1 MRVPVPGPADESV
14 TSPADEDGFLVPAYG
29 DRSLGDVLPA
39 VARALGAGAALA
51 PNGQPTGGSG
61 LELPEAS
68 SYVVF
73 LVDGLGYELLRDHPE
88 DAPYLSSLLPGTR
101 PATTGVPSTTATS
114 LTSLGTA
121 LSPGTHG
128 VVGFTSRI
136 PGTDQ
141 LLNALSW
148 SKTVDPH
155 EWQPHPTAFARLAVA
170 GVPTTVVN
178 KREFAGSG
186 LTEASCRG
194 ADFVGA
200 DRAGERMVAVRA
212 ASAERRSLTYM
223 YDGDLDWT
231 GHRYGV
237 GSAQWAAQLGMI
249 DFAAERLRE
258 ELPDETRIVVV
269 ADHGMVDAA
278 PGSRVDLDERPEL
291 RDGVT
296 LIGGEARFRHVY
308 CRAGAEEN
316 VAAAWRETLGGVALV
331 LTRDEAVARGW
342 FGDVAPMVRPRLGDV
357 VVACRGDATLL
368 TPSVFPFEAKLVGM
382 HGSLTSAEMLVP
394 VLVA

>member
-1 MRVPVPGPADESV
+1 MRVPVPGTGDR
-14 TSPADEDGFLVPAYG
+14 TSSAAEEGFVDPAYG
-29 DRSLGDVLPA
+29 DRSLVEVLPS
-39 VARALGAGAALA
+39 VARALGAGDAPTTSGRMSDEAGLA
-51 PNGQPTGGSG
+51 
-61 LELPEAS
+61 LPEAS

-73 LVDGLGYELLRDHPE
+73 LVDGLGYELLRAHPD
-88 DAPYLSSLLPGTR
+88 DAPFLSSLLPGST
-101 PATTGVPSTTATS
+101 PATSGVPSTTATS

-121 LSPGTHG
+121 LTPGAHG

-136 PGTDQ
+136 PGTNQ

-148 SKTVDPH
+148 SKNVDPQ
-155 EWQPHPTAFARLAVA
+155 EWQPHPTAFARLAAA
-170 GVPTTVVN
+170 GVRTTVVN

-186 LTEASCRG
+186 LTEVSCRG

-200 DRAGERMVAVRA
+200 DRAGERLVAVRA
-212 ASAERRSLTYM
+212 ASAERGSLTYM

-237 GSAQWAAQLGMI
+237 ASAQWTAQLGMI
-249 DFAAERLRE
+249 DLAAERLRE
-258 ELPDETRIVVV
+258 ELPGDTRIVVV
-269 ADHGMVDAA
+269 ADHGMVDAR
-278 PGSRVDLDERPEL
+278 PETRVDLDERPEL

-296 LIGGEARFRHVY
+296 LVGGEARFRHVY
-308 CRAGAEEN
+308 CRAGAAED
-316 VAAAWRETLGGVALV
+316 VAAAWRESLAGAALV
-331 LTRDEAVARGW
+331 LTRDQAVARGW

-368 TPSVFPFEAKLVGM
+368 STSAFPYEARLVGM
-382 HGSLTSAEMLVP
+382 HGSLTSAEVHVP